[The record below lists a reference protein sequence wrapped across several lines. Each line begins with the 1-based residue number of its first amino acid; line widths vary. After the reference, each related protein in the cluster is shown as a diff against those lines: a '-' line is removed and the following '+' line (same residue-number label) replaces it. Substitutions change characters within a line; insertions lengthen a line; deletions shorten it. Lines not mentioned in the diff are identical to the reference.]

1 MKIYRL
7 NRLIC
12 KFRLNT
18 SDKKTEHY
26 PKEMNKFTKYY
37 FLGIGGIGMSA
48 LARYFHMK
56 GFQVA
61 GYDRTVTKLTSDLI
75 TEGIRV
81 SFNEDVEEIQFV
93 FTRSENT
100 LVIVTPAVP
109 GDHPQLKYFQDNNFT
124 IQKRAQVL
132 GNITRQSKGICIA
145 GTHGKTTTSTI
156 TAHLLYQSQV
166 SCNAF
171 LGGIANNYNTNLLLS
186 LESNLVVIEAD
197 EYDRSFHQL
206 SPYMAVITSVD
217 PDHLDIYKTAKA
229 FRESFEYFT
238 SLIRPGG
245 ALVMRKGIDIVPQL
259 QKGVKLYTYSMDEGG
274 DFCAENVRTKNG
286 EIRFDFVTP
295 NDRIADVRLGV
306 PVQINVE
313 NSVAAMALAWLNGVT
328 NEELRTGIS
337 SYSGIYRRFN
347 VVYKSDKIV
356 FMDDYAHHPSEL
368 RASIS
373 SIRNLYPDRKI
384 TGIFQPHLYSRTRD
398 FAPAFA
404 EALSLLDELI
414 LLDIYPARELP
425 IKGVDSGMILR
436 DVKLKNKILC
446 SKENLLPLL
455 KEKQLDVLV
464 TFGAGDID
472 KLVPLIKDQLKK
484 TAIDK

>member
-1 MKIYRL
+1 
-7 NRLIC
+7 
-12 KFRLNT
+12 
-18 SDKKTEHY
+18 
-26 PKEMNKFTKYY
+26 MNKFTKYY

-48 LARYFHMK
+48 LARYYHTK

-61 GYDRTVTKLTSDLI
+61 GYDRTETKLTNDLQS
-75 TEGIRV
+75 EGIRV
-81 SFNEDVEEIQFV
+81 SFQESVEEIPFV
-93 FTRSENT
+93 FTKHENT
-100 LVIVTPAVP
+100 LVVITPAIP
-109 GDHPQLKYFQDNNFT
+109 LNHPQLIYFQENNFT

-132 GNITRQSKGICIA
+132 GDITRQSKGICIA

-186 LESNLVVIEAD
+186 AESNLVVIEAD

-229 FRESFEYFT
+229 FHESFEYFT

-245 ALVMRKGIDIVPQL
+245 ALIMRKGIDIVPQL
-259 QKGVKLYTYSMDEGG
+259 QKGVKLYTYSMNDGG
-274 DFCAENVRTKNG
+274 DFYAENICTVKG
-286 EIRFDFVTP
+286 EIHFDFVTP
-295 NDRIADVRLGV
+295 NDRICDVRLGV
-306 PVQINVE
+306 PVLINVE
-313 NSVAAMALAWLNGVT
+313 NSIAAMALAWLNGVST
-328 NEELRTGIS
+328 EELRTGIS

-347 VVYKSDKIV
+347 VVYKNDKIV

-368 RASIS
+368 NASIS
-373 SIRNLYPDRKI
+373 SIRNLYPGRKI

-404 EALSLLDELI
+404 EALSQLDELI
-414 LLDIYPARELP
+414 LLDIYPAREIP
-425 IKGVDSGMILR
+425 IKGVDSELILR
-436 DVKLKNKILC
+436 DVKLKNKTLC

-484 TAIDK
+484 NNN

>member
-1 MKIYRL
+1 
-7 NRLIC
+7 
-12 KFRLNT
+12 
-18 SDKKTEHY
+18 
-26 PKEMNKFTKYY
+26 MNKFTKYY

-48 LARYFHMK
+48 LARYFYTK

-61 GYDRTVTKLTSDLI
+61 GYDRTETKLTSELQ
-75 TEGIRV
+75 TEGIIV
-81 SFNEDVEEIQFV
+81 SFNQDIDEIPFV
-93 FTRSENT
+93 FTKPENT
-100 LVIVTPAVP
+100 LIIITPAIP
-109 GDHPQLKYFQDNNFT
+109 NDHPQLRYFQKNNFT

-132 GNITRQSKGICIA
+132 GDITRQSKGICIA

-156 TAHLLYQSQV
+156 AAHLLYQSQV

-186 LESNLVVIEAD
+186 AESNLVVIEAD

-217 PDHLDIYKTAKA
+217 PDHLDIYETPKA
-229 FRESFEYFT
+229 FHESFEYFT

-245 ALVMRKGIDIVPQL
+245 ALIMRKGIDIVPQL
-259 QKGVKLYTYSMDEGG
+259 QKGVKLYTYSMNDGG
-274 DFCAENVRTKNG
+274 DFSADNIRTVKG
-286 EIRFDFVTP
+286 EIHFDFVTP
-295 NDRIADVRLGV
+295 NDRISDVRLGV

-313 NSVAAMALAWLNGVT
+313 NSVAAMALAWLNGVSH
-328 NEELRTGIS
+328 EELRTGIS
-337 SYSGIYRRFN
+337 SFSGIYRRFN

-356 FMDDYAHHPSEL
+356 YMDDYAHHPSEL
-368 RASIS
+368 KASIS
-373 SIRNLYPDRKI
+373 SIRNLYPTRKI
-384 TGIFQPHLYSRTRD
+384 TGIFQPHLYTRTRD

-404 EALSLLDELI
+404 EALSQLDELI

-425 IKGVDSGMILR
+425 IEGVDSDLILR
-436 DVKLKNKILC
+436 DVKLKNKTLC

-455 KEKQLDVLV
+455 KEKDLDVLV

-472 KLVPLIKDQLKK
+472 KMVPLIREQLKK
-484 TAIDK
+484 STSII

>member
-1 MKIYRL
+1 
-7 NRLIC
+7 
-12 KFRLNT
+12 
-18 SDKKTEHY
+18 
-26 PKEMNKFTKYY
+26 MNKFTQYY

-48 LARYFHMK
+48 LARYFHTK
-56 GFQVA
+56 GFRVA
-61 GYDRTVTKLTSDLI
+61 GYDRTETKLTSDLQ
-75 TEGIRV
+75 TEGIAIC
-81 SFNEDVEEIQFV
+81 FNEAVDQIPVRY
-93 FTRSENT
+93 TKPENT
-100 LVIVTPAVP
+100 LVVLTPAVP
-109 GDHPQLKYFQDNNFT
+109 KDHPQLKYFQENNFT

-186 LESNLVVIEAD
+186 AESNLVVIEAD

-206 SPYMAVITSVD
+206 SPYMAVITSAD
-217 PDHLDIYKTAKA
+217 PDHLDIYETASA
-229 FRESFEYFT
+229 FRESFVHFT

-245 ALVMRKGIDIVPQL
+245 ALIMRKGIDIVPQL
-259 QKGVKLYTYSMDEGG
+259 QKGVKLYTYSMEEGG
-274 DFCAENVRTKNG
+274 DFCAENIRTVKG

-295 NDRIADVRLGV
+295 NDRINDVRLGV
-306 PVQINVE
+306 PVKINVE
-313 NSVAAMALAWLNGVT
+313 NSVAAMALAWLNGVSSD
-328 NEELRTGIS
+328 EIRTGIS
-337 SYSGIYRRFN
+337 SFSGIYRRFN
-347 VVYKSDKIV
+347 VVYKSDKVV

-368 RASIS
+368 KASIS

-398 FAPAFA
+398 FAADFA
-404 EALSLLDELI
+404 SALSQLDELI

-425 IKGVDSGMILR
+425 IEGVDSGLILC
-436 DVKLKNKILC
+436 DVKLENKTLC

-455 KEKQLDVLV
+455 QEKDLDVLV

-472 KLVPLIKDQLKK
+472 KMVPLIKEQLKK
-484 TAIDK
+484 MSI

>member
-1 MKIYRL
+1 
-7 NRLIC
+7 
-12 KFRLNT
+12 
-18 SDKKTEHY
+18 
-26 PKEMNKFTKYY
+26 MNKFTKYY

-61 GYDRTVTKLTSDLI
+61 GYDRTETKLTSDLI

-81 SFNEDVEEIQFV
+81 SFIEDVEEIPFV

-109 GDHPQLKYFQDNNFT
+109 GDHPQLKYFQDNNFI

-245 ALVMRKGIDIVPQL
+245 ALIMRKGIDIVPQL

-274 DFCAENVRTKNG
+274 DFCAENIRTKNG

-356 FMDDYAHHPSEL
+356 YMDDYAHHPSEL
-368 RASIS
+368 KASIS

-384 TGIFQPHLYSRTRD
+384 TGVFQPHLYSRTRD

-404 EALSLLDELI
+404 EALSQLDELI

-425 IKGVDSGMILR
+425 IKGVDAGLILR

>member
-1 MKIYRL
+1 
-7 NRLIC
+7 
-12 KFRLNT
+12 
-18 SDKKTEHY
+18 
-26 PKEMNKFTKYY
+26 MNKFTQYY

-48 LARYFHMK
+48 LARYFYTK
-56 GFQVA
+56 GFRVA
-61 GYDRTVTKLTSDLI
+61 GYDRTETKLTSDLQA
-75 TEGIRV
+75 EGIAV
-81 SFNEDVEEIQFV
+81 CFDEAVNQIP
-93 FTRSENT
+93 TRYIKPENT
-100 LVIVTPAVP
+100 LVVITPAIP
-109 GDHPQLKYFQDNNFT
+109 QDHPQLKYFQENNFT

-171 LGGIANNYNTNLLLS
+171 LGGIANNYNSNLLLS
-186 LESNLVVIEAD
+186 SESNLVVIEAD

-206 SPYMAVITSVD
+206 SPYMAVITSAD
-217 PDHLDIYKTAKA
+217 PDHLDIYETADA
-229 FRESFEYFT
+229 FRESFEHFT
-238 SLIRPGG
+238 SLIRAGG
-245 ALVMRKGIDIVPQL
+245 ALIMRKGIDIVPKL

-274 DFCAENVRTKNG
+274 DFCAENIRTVKG

-295 NDRIADVRLGV
+295 TDRINDVRLGV
-306 PVQINVE
+306 PVRINVE
-313 NSVAAMALAWLNGVT
+313 NSVAAMALAWLNGVSS
-328 NEELRTGIS
+328 EEIRTGIS
-337 SYSGIYRRFN
+337 SFSGIYRRFN
-347 VVYKSDKIV
+347 VVYKTDKLV

-368 RASIS
+368 KASIS

-398 FAPAFA
+398 FAQAFA
-404 EALSLLDELI
+404 EALSQLDELI

-425 IKGVDSGMILR
+425 IDGVDSELILH
-436 DVKLKNKILC
+436 DVKLKNKTLC

-455 KEKQLDVLV
+455 KEKDLDVLV

-472 KLVPLIKDQLKK
+472 KLVPLIKEQLKSK
-484 TAIDK
+484 

>member
-1 MKIYRL
+1 
-7 NRLIC
+7 
-12 KFRLNT
+12 
-18 SDKKTEHY
+18 
-26 PKEMNKFTKYY
+26 MNKFTKYY

-48 LARYFHMK
+48 LARYYHTK

-61 GYDRTVTKLTSDLI
+61 GYDRTETKLTNDLQS
-75 TEGIRV
+75 EGIRV
-81 SFNEDVEEIQFV
+81 SFQESVEEIPFV
-93 FTRSENT
+93 FTKHENT
-100 LVIVTPAVP
+100 LVVITPAIP
-109 GDHPQLKYFQDNNFT
+109 LNHPQLIYFQENNFT

-132 GNITRQSKGICIA
+132 GDITRQSKGICIA

-186 LESNLVVIEAD
+186 AESNLVVIEAD

-229 FRESFEYFT
+229 FHESFEYFT

-245 ALVMRKGIDIVPQL
+245 ALIMRKGIDIVPQL
-259 QKGVKLYTYSMDEGG
+259 QKGVKLYTYSMNEGG
-274 DFCAENVRTKNG
+274 DFYAENICTVKG
-286 EIRFDFVTP
+286 EIHFDFVTP
-295 NDRIADVRLGV
+295 NDRICDVRLGV
-306 PVQINVE
+306 PVLINVE
-313 NSVAAMALAWLNGVT
+313 NSIAAMALAWLNGVST
-328 NEELRTGIS
+328 EELRTGIS

-347 VVYKSDKIV
+347 VVYKNDKIV

-368 RASIS
+368 NASIS
-373 SIRNLYPDRKI
+373 SIRNLYPGRKI

-404 EALSLLDELI
+404 EALSQLDELI
-414 LLDIYPARELP
+414 LLDIYPAREIP
-425 IKGVDSGMILR
+425 IKGVDSELILR
-436 DVKLKNKILC
+436 DVKLKNKTLC

-484 TAIDK
+484 NNN